1 MRIKELIEALSKYD
15 PEAQVIT
22 SNGSG
27 SYEYNTIEPMYKMT
41 TTYKN
46 GKSDTMLV
54 TAVQAT
60 HRIQHHTKYFPTCT
74 IDVCNEPKGVYIVQ
88 NEEIQI
94 PKDTTPS

>member
-1 MRIKELIEALSKYD
+1 MRIKELIEALAKYD

-22 SNGSG
+22 VDRSLA
-27 SYEYNTIEPMYKMT
+27 YEYSTVEPMYKMT

-54 TAVQAT
+54 TAAQAK
-60 HRIQHHTKYFPTCT
+60 HRIEHHVKYYPTCT
-74 IDVCNEPKGVYIVQ
+74 IDISEKPEAVYIVQ